1 MLRLV
6 RDGEPRAR
14 DDVAP
19 EDVCSA
25 TTLRLPFS
33 ASSVWAARQQLKDWL
48 ADTDVSRE
56 SVEDARVV
64 VSELVANSV
73 RHARPLADGSILVS
87 WTRKV
92 DGVLVSVTDGGS
104 GTRPRP
110 VRAPSTAVAGRG
122 MAIVDMLAE
131 EWWTECTR
139 TRCTVHALL
148 PA

>member
-1 MLRLV
+1 M
-6 RDGEPRAR
+6 ET
-14 DDVAP
+14 

-25 TTLRLPFS
+25 TTLRLPFAP
-33 ASSVWAARQQLKDWL
+33 ASVCAARRRLRGWL
-48 ADTDVSRE
+48 ADNDVDGDSI
-56 SVEDARVV
+56 EDARVV

-73 RHARPLADGSILVS
+73 RHARPLPDGSILVS
-87 WTRKV
+87 WTRKA

-131 EWWTECTR
+131 EWWAERTR

-148 PA
+148 PV

>member
-1 MLRLV
+1 M
-6 RDGEPRAR
+6 
-14 DDVAP
+14 AP

-92 DGVLVSVTDGGS
+92 DGVLVSVTDGGR
-104 GTRPRP
+104 T
-110 VRAPSTAVAGRG
+110 
-122 MAIVDMLAE
+122 AIVDMLAE

>member
-1 MLRLV
+1 V
-6 RDGEPRAR
+6 ET
-14 DDVAP
+14 

-33 ASSVWAARQQLKDWL
+33 PASVCAARRRLRGWL
-48 ADTDVSRE
+48 ADNDVDGDSI
-56 SVEDARVV
+56 EDARVV

-73 RHARPLADGSILVS
+73 RHARPLPDGSILVS
-87 WTRKV
+87 WTRKA

-110 VRAPSTAVAGRG
+110 VRASSTAVAGRG

-131 EWWTECTR
+131 EWWAERTR

-148 PA
+148 PV